1 MNVSEIRLPF
11 VRTLAFVRGATSAS
25 SARHENAETTVLLDA
40 ADRTPSALI
49 EQLQTRLAGLTE
61 EEVGE
66 RRAVHGRNAVAH
78 ERRTSWP
85 TLLFNNLKNPFIAVL
100 VLLGAVSY
108 ATDDMKGTVVV
119 SVMVVVSVV
128 MRFLQ
133 EYRSSKAADT
143 LRSLVLTT
151 ATVSR
156 DGKRCEVPFE
166 DLVPGDIVHL
176 SAGDMVPADVRL
188 LSAKDVFVSQS
199 ALTGE
204 SLPVEKLDQES
215 AGSPAGTHA
224 LGRANLC
231 FMGTN
236 LVSGTAT
243 AVVILTGSRTQFGSL
258 AKSVVNQR
266 ALTSFD
272 KGVNRVSWVLIR
284 FMLVMV
290 PVVFLLN
297 GFVKGDF
304 KQAFL
309 FAIAVAVGLTPEM
322 LPMVVTANLAR
333 GAVAMSR
340 HKVIVKRL
348 NAIQN
353 LGAMD
358 VLCTDKTGT
367 LTQDKVVLEKHL
379 NLTGRSDLRVLELA
393 YLNSYY
399 QTGLKNLLDRAVL
412 EHVELAHELDVL
424 QHYTKVDEIPF
435 DFTRRRMSV
444 VVANG
449 DTRHVLICKGAVEEM
464 LTVCSG
470 AELGGDVV
478 ALSSERQREALAL
491 VRGLNEEGF
500 RVVAVASK
508 TLPPQDVT
516 YSVSDERDLVL
527 AGFMAFLDPPKASA
541 SQAIA
546 ALQGHGVRVVVL
558 TGDNDV
564 VTRRVCRDVGL
575 PIDRVVLGHEVD
587 DASDTEVADLA
598 ETTAVFAKLNP
609 AQKARIVRALQG
621 CGHTVGYLGDG
632 INDAPALRDADV
644 GISVDTATDIARE
657 SADIILLEKSL
668 LVLEDG
674 VLRRREVY
682 GNIVK
687 YIKMTASSNFGN
699 VFSVLIASAVL
710 PFLPMLPVQL
720 LIQNLLYDFS
730 QLSLPW
736 DRMDPEFLTKPR
748 KWDAS
753 GIARFMAYIG
763 PISSVFDVTTFAV
776 LWFVMGASTVAR
788 QGVFQS
794 GWFIEG
800 LLSQTLIVHMIRTK
814 KVPFLQSTAALPV
827 LLLTT
832 AVMAVGIYLPFS
844 RLGGATGMARL
855 PWTYFPWL
863 AVTLLAYCVL
873 TQGVKTWYI
882 RRFHAWL

>member
-1 MNVSEIRLPF
+1 MNVSEIRLPL
-11 VRTLAFVRGATSAS
+11 VQA
-25 SARHENAETTVLLDA
+25 
-40 ADRTPSALI
+40 
-49 EQLQTRLAGLTE
+49 RLAGLTE
-61 EEVGE
+61 EEVSD
-66 RRAVHGRNAVAH
+66 RRAIHGSNAVAR
-78 ERRTSWP
+78 ERSTPWP
-85 TLLFNNLKNPFIAVL
+85 MLLLHNLKNPFIGVL
-100 VLLGAVSY
+100 ALLGAVSY
-108 ATDDMKGTVVV
+108 ATDDLKGAAVV
-119 SVMVVVSVV
+119 SAMVIVSVV

-143 LRSLVLTT
+143 LRSMVLTT

-156 DGKRCEVPFE
+156 DGLRCEVPFE

-188 LSAKDVFVSQS
+188 LSAKDVFVSES

-204 SLPVEKLDQES
+204 SLPVEKLTS
-215 AGSPAGTHA
+215 
-224 LGRANLC
+224 NLC

-243 AVVILTGSRTQFGSL
+243 ALVMLTGTRTQFGSL

-272 KGVNRVSWVLIR
+272 KGVNRVTWVLIR

-304 KQAFL
+304 KEAFL
-309 FAIAVAVGLTPEM
+309 FSIAVAVGLTPEM

-367 LTQDKVVLEKHL
+367 LTQDTVVLEKHL
-379 NLTGRSDLRVLELA
+379 NPAGTPDLRVLELA

-412 EHVELAHELDVL
+412 AHVELAHEFDAL

-444 VVANG
+444 VVSNG
-449 DTRHVLICKGAVEEM
+449 DAHHALICKGAVEEM
-464 LTVCSG
+464 LTVCS
-470 AELGGDVV
+470 
-478 ALSSERQREALAL
+478 LSPAREDEALAL
-491 VRGLNEEGF
+491 VRGLNEDGF

-508 TLPPQDVT
+508 TLPVQDAT
-516 YSVSDERDLVL
+516 YTVADERDLVL
-527 AGFMAFLDPPKASA
+527 AGFVAFLDPPKASA

-558 TGDNDV
+558 TGDNDI

-575 PIDRVVLGHEVD
+575 PIDRIVLGHEVD
-587 DASDTEVADLA
+587 DASDAELTDLA
-598 ETTAVFAKLNP
+598 ETTAVFAKLTP
-609 AQKARIVRALQG
+609 AQKARIVRVLQG
-621 CGHTVGYLGDG
+621 RGHTVGYLGDG
-632 INDAPALRDADV
+632 INDAPALRAADV

-657 SADIILLEKSL
+657 SADVILLEKNL

-674 VLRRREVY
+674 VLRGREVY

-748 KWDAS
+748 KWDAG

-814 KVPFLQSTAALPV
+814 KVPFVQSAAALPV
-827 LLLTT
+827 VLSTL
-832 AVMAVGIYLPFS
+832 AVMALGIYLPFS
-844 RLGGATGMARL
+844 RLGSATGMARL

-863 AVTLLAYCVL
+863 AVTLLAYCGL
-873 TQGVKTWYI
+873 TQAVKTWYV